1 MSGMTTGNVSLLT
14 RAEVWSRELKEILR
28 DELMAQKYVRWLQ
41 EFPDGDTFKI
51 PSIGQAYVDDYAEDE
66 AVKYRPLD
74 TGQFTFQINEY
85 LSSGTYVTKKAEQD
99 MFYMNELVSRFVP
112 EQERAIMEHVEE
124 AILGLQ
130 AGQTAGNA
138 NLINGVAHRYAG
150 SGAASGTMVAN
161 GITLADFA
169 RANLALNKANVSA
182 NNRVAIVDPSAAY
195 LIETLTNIS
204 NVSNNAMFEGIVS
217 SGIATGMRFVR
228 NIYGFDVYTS
238 QRVATIGTESV
249 KIGDQSGSAISCAG
263 FKANLFF
270 SADASVV
277 PFIGAWRQMP
287 EVDTEY
293 NKDFQRTEFVT
304 TARYGV
310 KLYRPENL
318 VTILSNS
325 AV

>member
-28 DELMAQKYVRWLQ
+28 DELMAQSYVRWLQ
-41 EFPDGDTFKI
+41 DFPDGDTFKI
-51 PSIGQAYVDDYAEDE
+51 PSIGQAYVDDYVEDE

-112 EQERAIMEHVEE
+112 EQERALMEHVEE

-130 AGQTAGNA
+130 SQQTAANTNA
-138 NLINGVAHRYAG
+138 INGGKHRYVATG
-150 SGAASGTMVAN
+150 SSNVIN
-161 GITLADFA
+161 VADFA
-169 RANLALNKANVSA
+169 RANLSLNLANVSA
-182 NNRVAIVDPSAAY
+182 NNRVAIVDPSVAY
-195 LIETLTNIS
+195 TIETATQLVGI
-204 NVSNNAMFEGIVS
+204 NNNPMFEGIVS

-228 NIYGFDVYTS
+228 NVYGFDVYTS
-238 QRVATIGTESV
+238 QRLATI
-249 KIGDQSGSAISCAG
+249 SAETLETVNCAG

-270 SADASVV
+270 SADGAVT

-310 KLYRPENL
+310 KLFRPENL
-318 VTILSNS
+318 VCVLSNA

>member
-1 MSGMTTGNVSLLT
+1 MSGMTTGNTTLLT

-28 DELMAQKYVRWLQ
+28 DELMAQSYVRWLQ

-74 TGQFTFQINEY
+74 TGQFTFQITEY

-124 AILGLQ
+124 AVLGLQ
-130 AGQTAGNA
+130 SQQTAA
-138 NLINGVAHRYAG
+138 NTNTINGGKHRYVATG
-150 SGAASGTMVAN
+150 SSNVIN
-161 GITLADFA
+161 VADFA
-169 RANLALNKANVSA
+169 RANLSLNLANVSA
-182 NNRVAIVDPSAAY
+182 NNRVAIVDPSVAY
-195 LIETLTNIS
+195 TIETATQLVGI
-204 NVSNNAMFEGIVS
+204 NNNPMFEGIVS
-217 SGIATGMRFVR
+217 TGIATGMRFVR
-228 NIYGFDVYTS
+228 NVYGFDVYTS
-238 QRVATIGTESV
+238 QRLATISSETLETV
-249 KIGDQSGSAISCAG
+249 NCAG

-318 VTILSNS
+318 VTVLSNS

>member
-1 MSGMTTGNVSLLT
+1 MSGMTTGNTSLLT

-28 DELMAQKYVRWLQ
+28 DELMAQTYVRWLQ

-66 AVKYRPLD
+66 SVKYRPLD
-74 TGQFTFQINEY
+74 TGQFTFQITEY

-130 AGQTAGNA
+130 SAQTAGNT
-138 NLINGVAHRYAG
+138 NDINGGKHRYAG
-150 SGAASGTMVAN
+150 GN
-161 GITLADFA
+161 GGIIELADFA
-169 RANLALNKANVSA
+169 RANLSLNLANVSA
-182 NNRVAIVDPSAAY
+182 NNRVAIVDPSVAY
-195 LIETLTNIS
+195 TIETLTNIS
-204 NVSNNAMFEGIVS
+204 NVSNNPMFEGIVS

-228 NIYGFDVYTS
+228 NVYGFDVYTS
-238 QRVATIGTESV
+238 QRLATISSETLVEGDGTN
-249 KIGDQSGSAISCAG
+249 SASRAG
-263 FKANLFF
+263 YKANLFF
-270 SADASVV
+270 SADATVT

-318 VTILSNS
+318 VVVLSNPS
-325 AV
+325 V

>member
-28 DELMAQKYVRWLQ
+28 DELMAQQYVRWLQ

-51 PSIGQAYVDDYAEDE
+51 PSIGQAYVDDYTEDE

-74 TGQFTFQINEY
+74 TGQFTFQITEY

-124 AILGLQ
+124 AVLGLQ
-130 AGQTAGNA
+130 SQQTAA
-138 NLINGVAHRYAG
+138 NTNTINGGKHRYVATG
-150 SGAASGTMVAN
+150 SSNVIN
-161 GITLADFA
+161 VADFA
-169 RANLALNKANVSA
+169 RANLSLNLANVSA
-182 NNRVAIVDPSAAY
+182 NNRVAIVDPSVAY
-195 LIETLTNIS
+195 TIETATQLVGI
-204 NVSNNAMFEGIVS
+204 NNNPMFEGIVS

-228 NIYGFDVYTS
+228 NVYGFDVYTS
-238 QRVATIGTESV
+238 QRLATISSETLETV
-249 KIGDQSGSAISCAG
+249 SCAG

-318 VTILSNS
+318 VCVLSNPS
-325 AV
+325 V

>member
-14 RAEVWSRELKEILR
+14 RAEVWSRELKEILE
-28 DELMAQKYVRWLQ
+28 DELMATTYVRWLS

-51 PSIGQAYVDDYAEDE
+51 PSIGQAYVDDYSEDE

-74 TGQFTFQINEY
+74 TGQFTFQITEY

-99 MFYMNELVSRFVP
+99 AFYMNELISSFVP
-112 EQERAIMEHVEE
+112 KQERAIMEHVEE

-130 AGQTAGNA
+130 SQQTANNA
-138 NLINGVAHRYAG
+138 NLINGAAHRYA
-150 SGAASGTMVAN
+150 ASGTAGSLNNV
-161 GITLADFA
+161 ISVADFA
-169 RANLALNKANVSA
+169 RANLSLNKANVSA
-182 NNRVAIVDPSAAY
+182 NNRVAIVDPSVAY
-195 LIETLTNIS
+195 TIETLTNLT
-204 NVSNNAMFEGIVS
+204 NVSDNAMFEGIVS

-228 NIYGFDVYTS
+228 NVYGFDVYTS
-238 QRVATIGTESV
+238 QRLATIGTESV
-249 KIGDQSGSAISCAG
+249 KIGDQSGSAINCAN

-270 SADASVV
+270 SADSTVT

-318 VTILSNS
+318 VTVLSNP

>member
-1 MSGMTTGNVSLLT
+1 
-14 RAEVWSRELKEILR
+14 
-28 DELMAQKYVRWLQ
+28 MAQTYVRWLQ

-74 TGQFTFQINEY
+74 TGQFTFQITEY

-130 AGQTAGNA
+130 SQQTAA
-138 NLINGVAHRYAG
+138 NTNTINGGKHRYVATG
-150 SGAASGTMVAN
+150 SSNVIN
-161 GITLADFA
+161 VADFA
-169 RANLALNKANVSA
+169 RANLSLNLANVSA
-182 NNRVAIVDPSAAY
+182 NNRVAIVDPSVAY
-195 LIETLTNIS
+195 TIETATQLVGI
-204 NVSNNAMFEGIVS
+204 NNNPMFEGIVS

-228 NIYGFDVYTS
+228 NVYGFDVYTS
-238 QRVATIGTESV
+238 QRLATISSETLETV
-249 KIGDQSGSAISCAG
+249 NCAG

-318 VTILSNS
+318 ITVLSNTS
-325 AV
+325 V

>member
-28 DELMAQKYVRWLQ
+28 DELMAQTYVRWLQ

-74 TGQFTFQINEY
+74 TGQFTFQITEY

-130 AGQTAGNA
+130 SQQTAANTNA
-138 NLINGVAHRYAG
+138 INGGKHRYVATG
-150 SGAASGTMVAN
+150 SSNVIN
-161 GITLADFA
+161 VADFA
-169 RANLALNKANVSA
+169 RANLSLNLANVSA
-182 NNRVAIVDPSAAY
+182 NNRVAIVDPSVAY
-195 LIETLTNIS
+195 TIETATQLVGI
-204 NVSNNAMFEGIVS
+204 NNNPMFEGIVS

-228 NIYGFDVYTS
+228 NVYGFDVYTS
-238 QRVATIGTESV
+238 QRLATISSETLETV
-249 KIGDQSGSAISCAG
+249 NCAG

-318 VTILSNS
+318 VTVLSNPS
-325 AV
+325 V

>member
-74 TGQFTFQINEY
+74 TGQFTFQITEY

-124 AILGLQ
+124 AVLGLQ
-130 AGQTAGNA
+130 SQQTAANTNA
-138 NLINGVAHRYAG
+138 INGGKHRYVATG
-150 SGAASGTMVAN
+150 SSNVIN
-161 GITLADFA
+161 VADFA
-169 RANLALNKANVSA
+169 RANLSLNLANVSA
-182 NNRVAIVDPSAAY
+182 NNRVAIVDPSVAY
-195 LIETLTNIS
+195 TIETATQLVGI
-204 NVSNNAMFEGIVS
+204 NNNPMFEGIVS
-217 SGIATGMRFVR
+217 SGIVTGMRFVR
-228 NIYGFDVYTS
+228 NVYGFDVYTS
-238 QRVATIGTESV
+238 QRLATI
-249 KIGDQSGSAISCAG
+249 SAETLETVNCAG

-318 VTILSNS
+318 VTVLSNPS
-325 AV
+325 V

>member
-1 MSGMTTGNVSLLT
+1 
-14 RAEVWSRELKEILR
+14 
-28 DELMAQKYVRWLQ
+28 
-41 EFPDGDTFKI
+41 
-51 PSIGQAYVDDYAEDE
+51 
-66 AVKYRPLD
+66 
-74 TGQFTFQINEY
+74 
-85 LSSGTYVTKKAEQD
+85 VTKKAEQD

-124 AILGLQ
+124 AVLGLQ
-130 AGQTAGNA
+130 SQQTAGNA
-138 NLINGVAHRYAG
+138 NTINGLAHRYAG
-150 SGAASGTMVAN
+150 SGSSNVISVN
-161 GITLADFA
+161 DFA

-182 NNRVAIVDPSAAY
+182 NNRVAIVDPSVAY
-195 LIETLTNIS
+195 TIETSSIINGS
-204 NVSNNAMFEGIVS
+204 SGFNPMFDGIVS

-228 NIYGFDVYTS
+228 NVYGFDVYTS
-238 QRVATIGTESV
+238 QRLTTIGTESV

-318 VTILSNS
+318 VTVLSNTS
-325 AV
+325 V

>member
-1 MSGMTTGNVSLLT
+1 MSGMTTGNTSLLT

-28 DELMAQKYVRWLQ
+28 DELMAQTYVRWLQ

-66 AVKYRPLD
+66 SVKYRPLD
-74 TGQFTFQINEY
+74 TGQFTFQITEY

-130 AGQTAGNA
+130 SAQTAGNT
-138 NLINGVAHRYAG
+138 NDINGGKHRYAAG
-150 SGAASGTMVAN
+150 NSG
-161 GITLADFA
+161 IIELADFA
-169 RANLALNKANVSA
+169 RANLSLNLANVSA
-182 NNRVAIVDPSAAY
+182 NNRVAIVDPSVAY
-195 LIETLTNIS
+195 TIETLSNIS
-204 NVSNNAMFEGIVS
+204 NVSNNPMFEGIVS

-238 QRVATIGTESV
+238 QRLATISSETLVEGDGTN
-249 KIGDQSGSAISCAG
+249 SASRAG
-263 FKANLFF
+263 YKANLFF
-270 SADASVV
+270 SADATVV

-318 VTILSNS
+318 VVVLSNPS
-325 AV
+325 V

>member
-1 MSGMTTGNVSLLT
+1 MSGMTTANTTLLT

-28 DELMAQKYVRWLQ
+28 DELMAQTYVRWLQ

-66 AVKYRPLD
+66 AVKYRPMD
-74 TGQFTFQINEY
+74 TGQFTFQITEY

-124 AILGLQ
+124 SILGLQ
-130 AGQTAGNA
+130 SQQTAGNT
-138 NLINGVAHRYAG
+138 NSINGGKHRYVATG
-150 SGAASGTMVAN
+150 SSNV
-161 GITLADFA
+161 ISVADFA
-169 RANLALNKANVSA
+169 RANLSLNLANVSA
-182 NNRVAIVDPSAAY
+182 NNRVAIVDPSVAY
-195 LIETLTNIS
+195 TIETSTQLVGI
-204 NVSNNAMFEGIVS
+204 NNNPMFEGIVS

-228 NIYGFDVYTS
+228 NVYGFDVYTS
-238 QRVATIGTESV
+238 QRLSTISAETLESV
-249 KIGDQSGSAISCAG
+249 NCAG

-318 VTILSNS
+318 VTVLSNAS
-325 AV
+325 V

>member
-28 DELMAQKYVRWLQ
+28 DELMAQTYVRWLQ

-66 AVKYRPLD
+66 SVKYRPLD
-74 TGQFTFQINEY
+74 TGQFTFQITEY

-130 AGQTAGNA
+130 SAQTAGNT
-138 NLINGVAHRYAG
+138 NDINGGKHRYAAG
-150 SGAASGTMVAN
+150 N
-161 GITLADFA
+161 GGVIELADFA
-169 RANLALNKANVSA
+169 RANLSLNLANVSA
-182 NNRVAIVDPSAAY
+182 NNRVAIVDPSVAY
-195 LIETLTNIS
+195 TIETLTNIS
-204 NVSNNAMFEGIVS
+204 NVSNNPMFEGIVS

-238 QRVATIGTESV
+238 QRLATISSETLVEGDGTN
-249 KIGDQSGSAISCAG
+249 SASRAG
-263 FKANLFF
+263 YKANLFF
-270 SADASVV
+270 SADATVV

-318 VTILSNS
+318 VVVLSNPS
-325 AV
+325 V

>member
-1 MSGMTTGNVSLLT
+1 MSGMTSGNVSLLT
-14 RAEVWSRELKEILR
+14 RAEVWSRELKEILE
-28 DELMAQKYVRWLQ
+28 DELMATTYVRWLS

-51 PSIGQAYVDDYAEDE
+51 PSIGQAYVDDYAEDT

-74 TGQFTFQINEY
+74 TGQFTFQITEY

-99 MFYMNELVSRFVP
+99 AFYMNELISSFVP
-112 EQERAIMEHVEE
+112 KQERAIMEHVEE

-130 AGQTAGNA
+130 SQQTAGA
-138 NLINGVAHRYAG
+138 TNLINGEKHRYVG
-150 SGAASGTMVAN
+150 TGTASGTMVAN
-161 GITLADFA
+161 GLTVTDFA
-169 RANLALNKANVSA
+169 RANLSLNKANVSA

-195 LIETLTNIS
+195 LIETQTNLS
-204 NVSNNAMFEGIVS
+204 NVSNNPMFEGIVS

-228 NIYGFDVYTS
+228 NVYGFDVYTS
-238 QRVATIGTESV
+238 QRCATIGTETLETV
-249 KIGDQSGSAISCAG
+249 NAAG

-270 SADASVV
+270 SADSTVT

-293 NKDFQRTEFVT
+293 NKDFQRTEFLT

-318 VTILSNS
+318 VTVLSNA

>member
-28 DELMAQKYVRWLQ
+28 DELMAQTYVRWLQ

-74 TGQFTFQINEY
+74 TGQFTFQITEY

-124 AILGLQ
+124 AVLGLQ
-130 AGQTAGNA
+130 SQQTAGNA
-138 NLINGVAHRYAG
+138 NTINGLAHRYAG
-150 SGAASGTMVAN
+150 SGSSNVISVN
-161 GITLADFA
+161 DFA

-182 NNRVAIVDPSAAY
+182 NNRVAIVDPSVAY
-195 LIETLTNIS
+195 TIETSSIINGS
-204 NVSNNAMFEGIVS
+204 SGFNPMFDGIVS

-228 NIYGFDVYTS
+228 NVYGFDVYTS
-238 QRVATIGTESV
+238 QRLTTIGTESV
-249 KIGDQSGSAISCAG
+249 KIGDQSGSTIACAG

-318 VTILSNS
+318 VTVLSNT

>member
-14 RAEVWSRELKEILR
+14 RAEVWSRELKEILL
-28 DELMAQKYVRWLQ
+28 DELQATKYVRWLT

-51 PSIGQAYVDDYAEDE
+51 PSIGQAYVDDYSEDQ

-74 TGQFTFQINEY
+74 TGQFQFQITEY

-99 MFYMNELVSRFVP
+99 AFYMNELISSFVP
-112 EQERAIMEHVEE
+112 KQERAIMEHVEE

-130 AGQTAGNA
+130 SQQTAGNT
-138 NLINGVAHRYAG
+138 NTINGGKHRYVATG
-150 SGAASGTMVAN
+150 SSNVISVN
-161 GITLADFA
+161 DFA
-169 RANLALNKANVSA
+169 RANLSLNKANVSA
-182 NNRVAIVDPSAAY
+182 NNRVAIVDPSVAY
-195 LIETLTNIS
+195 TIETATNLSNIS
-204 NVSNNAMFEGIVS
+204 NNPMFEGIVS

-228 NIYGFDVYTS
+228 NVYGFDVYTS
-238 QRVATIGTESV
+238 QRLATIGTETLESV
-249 KIGDQSGSAISCAG
+249 NAAG

-270 SADASVV
+270 SADSTVT

-318 VTILSNS
+318 VTVLSNPS
-325 AV
+325 V

>member
-1 MSGMTTGNVSLLT
+1 MSGMTTANVSLLT

-28 DELMAQKYVRWLQ
+28 DELMAQTYVRWLQ

-74 TGQFTFQINEY
+74 TGQFTFQITEY

-130 AGQTAGNA
+130 SQQTAGATNA
-138 NLINGVAHRYAG
+138 INGGKHRYVATG
-150 SGAASGTMVAN
+150 SSNV
-161 GITLADFA
+161 ISVADFA
-169 RANLALNKANVSA
+169 RANLSLNLANVSA
-182 NNRVAIVDPSAAY
+182 NNRVAIVDPSVAY
-195 LIETLTNIS
+195 TIETATQLVGI
-204 NVSNNAMFEGIVS
+204 NNNPMFEGIVS
-217 SGIATGMRFVR
+217 TGIATGMRFVR
-228 NIYGFDVYTS
+228 NVYGFDVYTS
-238 QRVATIGTESV
+238 QRLATI
-249 KIGDQSGSAISCAG
+249 SAETLETVNCAG
-263 FKANLFF
+263 FKANLLF
-270 SADASVV
+270 SADAAVT

-318 VTILSNS
+318 ITVLSNAS
-325 AV
+325 V

>member
-1 MSGMTTGNVSLLT
+1 MSGMTASTVSLLT

-28 DELMAQKYVRWLQ
+28 DELMAQTYVRWLQ

-51 PSIGQAYVDDYAEDE
+51 PSIGQAYVDDYVEDE

-74 TGQFTFQINEY
+74 TGQFTFQITEY

-124 AILGLQ
+124 AVLGLQ
-130 AGQTAGNA
+130 SQQTAA
-138 NLINGVAHRYAG
+138 NTNTINGGKHRYVATG
-150 SGAASGTMVAN
+150 SSNVIN
-161 GITLADFA
+161 VNDFA
-169 RANLALNKANVSA
+169 RANLSLNKANVSA
-182 NNRVAIVDPSAAY
+182 NNRVAIVDPSVAY
-195 LIETLTNIS
+195 TIETSSIINGS
-204 NVSNNAMFEGIVS
+204 SGFNPMFEGIVS

-228 NIYGFDVYTS
+228 NVYGFDVYTS
-238 QRVATIGTESV
+238 QRLATISSETLETV
-249 KIGDQSGSAISCAG
+249 SCAG

-318 VTILSNS
+318 VCVLSNTS
-325 AV
+325 V